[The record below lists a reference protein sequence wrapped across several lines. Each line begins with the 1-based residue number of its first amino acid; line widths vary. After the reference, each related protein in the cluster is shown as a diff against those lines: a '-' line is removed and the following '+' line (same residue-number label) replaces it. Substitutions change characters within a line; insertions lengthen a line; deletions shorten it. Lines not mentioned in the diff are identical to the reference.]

1 MKICINGHDDDP
13 AGMFLLLELHR
24 RNGERVQFYFLPK
37 NYHTIYDC
45 PLRDYAPPS
54 KTNIRLVTCPRRT

>member
-37 NYHTIYDC
+37 NCRTICDC
-45 PLRDYAPPS
+45 PPRGYAPPS
-54 KTNIRLVTCPRRT
+54 KTNSHSVTCPHRT